1 MVMTM
6 KQGAVLLL
14 ALLLSM
20 ALPTLGPTA
29 STNQQA
35 GRAYAADEPNGAIN
49 QTGTDEPNG
58 ANNDCDEVDPI
69 TGQPCPDL

>member
-14 ALLLSM
+14 VLLLSM

-35 GRAYAADEPNGAIN
+35 GRAYAADEPNGA
-49 QTGTDEPNG
+49 
-58 ANNDCDEVDPI
+58 NNDCDEVDPI